1 MAARDCRR
9 PRCALRGPPR
19 ARSIARMTDLRRH
32 RTIAW
37 TVLLVA
43 GAGAAFGLANAWTRP
58 ADVDAAGNPAA
69 AALLAFGTAS
79 PPLLLLGAARVRR
92 APPAPGAVLRWSF
105 VAAVL
110 IWFVH
115 ATAAG
120 AYCRAMVGCTA
131 AAWSAAVALL
141 VWRLPAAPRRPRRVS
156 LLLLAIALALLGGEL
171 ALRAAAWLCPNP
183 LLTRRTATASQ
194 RLAAHRFAPHQQH
207 FGVPTNALG
216 FYDGEFA
223 PPSPARRPTVA
234 VIGDS
239 FSASFVPLSCH
250 YTTVAERA
258 LEGVDPKGVD
268 IWNVGWP
275 ALGPAEY
282 RALLEEFVLP
292 LQPDAVIVSLFLGN
306 DLAETVGWTGFD
318 RALADWFDRGNVL
331 LCEVPRRLLAAYRGV
346 ERDRPGAFLYGD
358 LAAAQAWLH
367 DPTREPGTF
376 APAEFLRLEVERARI
391 FGDLQPRRWDAFAAE
406 LLALR
411 DAARPH
417 PFAFALIP
425 DECMVEDAL
434 WARVQAQSGAPLAR
448 HALRE
453 RLIEWCRQQAI
464 PCLDLWPA
472 LTAVPPL
479 ADGDRHLYL
488 LRDTHWNARGNEVGG
503 RALAPIVAQ
512 LLARRR

>member
-1 MAARDCRR
+1 MNGGCRR
-9 PRCALRGPPR
+9 HGDADLHDPPR
-19 ARSIARMTDLRRH
+19 ARTIARMSDPRRR

-43 GAGAAFGLANAWTRP
+43 GAVAAFGLCNAWTRL
-58 ADVDAAGNPAA
+58 AEVNAARNPVAA
-69 AALLAFGTAS
+69 AMLALGTAS
-79 PPLLLLGAARVRR
+79 PPLLLLGSARIRR
-92 APPAPGAVLRWSF
+92 APPAPGAVLRWAF

-110 IWFVH
+110 IWFGY
-115 ATAAG
+115 AAAAG
-120 AYCRAMVGCTA
+120 GYQRARVGCA
-131 AAWSAAVALL
+131 AASWSAAVALL
-141 VWRLPAAPRRPRRVS
+141 IWRLPAAPRRPRRVS

-171 ALRAAAWLCPNP
+171 ALRAAARLCPNP

-194 RLAAHRFAPHQQH
+194 RLAAHRFAPHQLH

-216 FYDGEFA
+216 FYDAEFA
-223 PPSPARRPTVA
+223 PPSPARRPAVA
-234 VIGDS
+234 VVGDS

-250 YTTVAERA
+250 YTTVAERG
-258 LEGVDPKGVD
+258 LDGVDF
-268 IWNVGWP
+268 WNVGWP

-292 LQPDAVIVSLFLGN
+292 LRPDAVIVSLFLGN
-306 DLAETVGWTGFD
+306 DLAETVPWTGFD

-331 LCEVPRRLLAAYRGV
+331 LCEVPRRLLAAARGV
-346 ERDRPGAFLYGD
+346 ERDQPDAFRYGD
-358 LAAAQAWLH
+358 LAAAQSWLH
-367 DPTREPGTF
+367 DPAREPGTF
-376 APAEFLRLEVERARI
+376 VPQEFLRLEVERARV
-391 FGDLQPRRWDAFAAE
+391 FCDPEPRRWDAFAAE

-411 DAARPH
+411 LAAGPR
-417 PFAFALIP
+417 PFAFVLIP

-434 WARVQAQSGAPLAR
+434 WARVQDANGAPLSR
-448 HALRE
+448 HALRL

-488 LRDTHWNARGNEVGG
+488 LRDTHWNARGNEVAG
-503 RALAPIVAQ
+503 RALAPFAAQ
-512 LLARRR
+512 LLRR